1 MLSSAWPSPLQ
12 LATNV
17 PRQLFAAAASLVF
30 KIYFLEEQSL
40 PAAVALTSC
49 LRENRLQLH
58 FSHQQGEFSFS
69 TINVKELLQTKII
82 VFS

>member
-40 PAAVALTSC
+40 PAAVCPL
-49 LRENRLQLH
+49 
-58 FSHQQGEFSFS
+58 
-69 TINVKELLQTKII
+69 
-82 VFS
+82 